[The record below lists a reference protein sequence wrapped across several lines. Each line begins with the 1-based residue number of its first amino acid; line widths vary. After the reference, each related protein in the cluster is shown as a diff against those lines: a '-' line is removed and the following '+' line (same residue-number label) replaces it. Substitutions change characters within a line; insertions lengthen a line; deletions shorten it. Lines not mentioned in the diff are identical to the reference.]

1 MKRLLTYIKILL
13 VAAMLVATQQSCTK
27 LDEEVYSEITGEN
40 LFANPD
46 NLIYAFGVAYT
57 NLYQLFGHKYGGIG
71 IDCGTDVV
79 CVPQRGG
86 DWQDGWMLFADNN
99 KDGSLDEGEEI
110 LTRGQVEWGFKLSY
124 RAFGSFNHLRFTP
137 MGFTLSHNGTFKLC
151 PADDDPRYARV
162 VIISKT
168 ARIRLSKDADG
179 DGIYEDASGK
189 PLVCP

>member
-1 MKRLLTYIKILL
+1 MTKEIGLTLVEVMITLLIVSILVAIAVPSFTHMKRRHEANGETNRILSLLALARSEAIKKS
-13 VAAMLVATQQSCTK
+13 Q
-27 LDEEVYSEITGEN
+27 
-40 LFANPD
+40 
-46 NLIYAFGVAYT
+46 
-57 NLYQLFGHKYGGIG
+57 
-71 IDCGTDVV
+71 VV
-79 CVPQRGG
+79 TLCKSSDPAECGG
-86 DWQDGWMLFADNN
+86 DWQDGWILFADNN

-137 MGFTLSHNGTFKLC
+137 LGFTLSHNGTFKLC

>member
-1 MKRLLTYIKILL
+1 MTKEMGLTLVELMITLVILSILISIAVPSFAHMRKRAEANGETNRILSLLALARSESIKRS
-13 VAAMLVATQQSCTK
+13 Q
-27 LDEEVYSEITGEN
+27 
-40 LFANPD
+40 
-46 NLIYAFGVAYT
+46 
-57 NLYQLFGHKYGGIG
+57 
-71 IDCGTDVV
+71 VV
-79 CVPQRGG
+79 TLCKSSDHAECGG
-86 DWQDGWMLFADNN
+86 DWQGGWVLFVDNN
-99 KDGSLDEGEEI
+99 KDGRRDEGEEL
-110 LTRGQVEWGFKLSY
+110 LTSGQMERGYQLSY

-151 PADDDPRYARV
+151 PEDNDPRYARV